1 MRNHPKRAS
10 STEYVVGHPVEVV
23 GDGEADPAV
32 GSLPSDLEI
41 FEGCEFGSD
50 ILVAVSC
57 SDGLENH
64 RKVVVGYGAVLLVEG
79 GDKDVTFGGCSVPHG
94 FHSLRIPVV
103 SAMDYGICRDL
114 MVGERSG

>member
-1 MRNHPKRAS
+1 MNAAMNFCFSAS
-10 STEYVVGHPVEVV
+10 STEYVVGRPVEVV
-23 GDGEADPAV
+23 GDGEADPVV
-32 GSLPSDLEI
+32 GPLPSDLEI
-41 FEGCEFGSD
+41 FKGCEFGSD

-94 FHSLRIPVV
+94 FHSLRIPVGFCV
-103 SAMDYGICRDL
+103 TEMGFRGL
-114 MVGERSG
+114 